1 MKETKPNASVTSK
14 NLTKIK
20 RSHTRKPHI
29 LMVDDEQTILD
40 SFSRFLI
47 KEGYA
52 VTTARSGA
60 AALDLLN
67 DRTFDLAI
75 LDVLMPKMTGLELGQ
90 RIRINTKTS
99 SLKIIFLTVV
109 EMSGSQI
116 KVATKKVKPIMWIR
130 KPINIDVL
138 RKAIVNALKI

>member
-1 MKETKPNASVTSK
+1 MNEKNNDMKRKS
-14 NLTKIK
+14 
-20 RSHTRKPHI
+20 KPHI

-52 VTTARSGA
+52 VTTAKSGA

-75 LDVLMPKMTGLELGQ
+75 LDVLMPKMTGLELGH

-99 SLKIIFLTVV
+99 SLKIIFLTVMDKRGPELK
-109 EMSGSQI
+109 EMLNKI
-116 KVATKKVKPIMWIR
+116 KPLAWLKKPVDATL
-130 KPINIDVL
+130 L
-138 RKAIVNALKI
+138 RKTIRDILGKK